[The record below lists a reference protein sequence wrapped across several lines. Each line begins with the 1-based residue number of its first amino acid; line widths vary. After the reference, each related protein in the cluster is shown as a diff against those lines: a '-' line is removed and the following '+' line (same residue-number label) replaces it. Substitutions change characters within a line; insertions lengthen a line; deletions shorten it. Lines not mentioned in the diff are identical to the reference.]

1 MKISEI
7 TKDLRNDRDF
17 RLVERLDRLIRVQ
30 PKYKTLNSENKEV
43 ILTLVRKYKERVRRG
58 ITITSKMIKEDRYY
72 LYSNRFK
79 LGLSSVDLEQIY
91 SLLESFKE

>member
-30 PKYKTLNSENKEV
+30 PKYKTLNNENKEV
-43 ILTLVRKYKERVRRG
+43 ILSLVRKYKERVRKG
-58 ITITSKMIKEDRYY
+58 ISITTQMIKEDRYY

-79 LGLSSVDLEQIY
+79 LDLSTVDLEQMY
-91 SLLESFKE
+91 SLLDSFKE